1 MKKKSFIYQT
11 WWIGLIPMLVGFI
24 FIIVAT
30 VIQLVPM
37 DGIDINGVY
46 TENISAISDFRF
58 IFLAVFGG
66 SGLFIF
72 MIVLLLIGY
81 SKHQKVK
88 NKWLKEQGIKMSAE
102 VIDFQGTARTVNNN
116 RLTRLTCTAKI
127 NGTDYIFKSQPL
139 RLNPVPFLKNGLVDV
154 YYDLGNM
161 KRYFI
166 DVDGS
171 VRDVVEL

>member
-24 FIIVAT
+24 FMIVAT

-37 DGIDINGVY
+37 DGVDINGVY
-46 TENISAISDFRF
+46 TENASAIRDFRF
-58 IFLAVFGG
+58 IFLAAFGG
-66 SGLFIF
+66 TGLFIF
-72 MIVLLLIGY
+72 MIGLLLIGY
-81 SKHQKVK
+81 SKYQKVK
-88 NKWLKEQGIKMSAE
+88 NQRLKEHGIKISAE
-102 VIDFQGTARTVNNN
+102 VIDFQGTALTVNNN

-139 RLNPVPFLKNGLVDV
+139 RLNPVPFLKNDLVDV

-161 KRYFI
+161 KRYFV

>member
-24 FIIVAT
+24 FMIVAT

-37 DGIDINGVY
+37 DGVDINSVY
-46 TENISAISDFRF
+46 TENASAIRDFRF
-58 IFLAVFGG
+58 IFLAAFGG
-66 SGLFIF
+66 TGLFIF
-72 MIVLLLIGY
+72 MIGLLLIGY
-81 SKHQKVK
+81 PKYQKVK
-88 NKWLKEQGIKMSAE
+88 NQRLKEQGIKISAE
-102 VIDFQGTARTVNNN
+102 VIDFQGTALTVNNN

-139 RLNPVPFLKNGLVDV
+139 RLNPVPFLKNDLVDV

-161 KRYFI
+161 KRYFV
-166 DVDGS
+166 DVYGS

>member
-1 MKKKSFIYQT
+1 MKRLETLQKLSDY
-11 WWIGLIPMLVGFI
+11 GL
-24 FIIVAT
+24 VA
-30 VIQLVPM
+30 VIRA
-37 DGIDINGVY
+37 
-46 TENISAISDFRF
+46 TS
-58 IFLAVFGG
+58 
-66 SGLFIF
+66 
-72 MIVLLLIGY
+72 
-81 SKHQKVK
+81 
-88 NKWLKEQGIKMSAE
+88 KEQGIKMSAE

>member
-11 WWIGLIPMLVGFI
+11 WVIGLIPMLVGFI
-24 FIIVAT
+24 FMIVAT

-37 DGIDINGVY
+37 DGVDINGVY
-46 TENISAISDFRF
+46 TKNASAIRDFRF
-58 IFLAVFGG
+58 IFLAAFGG
-66 SGLFIF
+66 TGLFIF
-72 MIVLLLIGY
+72 MIGLLLIGY
-81 SKHQKVK
+81 PKYQKVK
-88 NKWLKEQGIKMSAE
+88 NQRLKEQGIKISAE
-102 VIDFQGTARTVNNN
+102 VIDFQGTALTVNNN

-139 RLNPVPFLKNGLVDV
+139 RLNPVPFLKNDLVDV

-161 KRYFI
+161 KRYFV